1 MTDES
6 SDLPNNK
13 AGLDKSFSKG
23 LILLQHLATCDD
35 PAGIS
40 DLSVALGMT
49 KSNVHRL
56 LQTLA
61 AYGFVHKNTKSRY
74 SPSLRYWEMGY
85 EVWLHSRAGQVA
97 LNDADGLALK
107 ANCLVHITLA
117 AEESQELILY
127 DRIGTPIAH
136 PMRRLWPTG
145 TRVPIWRIINGW
157 SDFVAFQI
165 AYIAAKP
172 EVELTSRRDEISRHL
187 EDSGLTY
194 EGLAERVTAARD
206 LGYAENLGSG
216 LENIEGTACA
226 FRDETGAPVGVLS
239 TIYDRDGSRDG
250 RREDTGRL
258 NRLYAHSISRSLG
271 FRDPN

>member
-1 MTDES
+1 
-6 SDLPNNK
+6 
-13 AGLDKSFSKG
+13 
-23 LILLQHLATCDD
+23 
-35 PAGIS
+35 
-40 DLSVALGMT
+40 MT

-61 AYGFVHKNTKSRY
+61 GYGFVHKNAKSRY
-74 SPSLRYWEMGY
+74 SPSLRYWEMCY
-85 EVWLHSRAGQVA
+85 EVWLHSRAGQGA
-97 LNDADGLALK
+97 INDADGLALK

-117 AEESQELILY
+117 APESQELILY
-127 DRIGTPIAH
+127 DRIGTPVSH

-157 SDFVAFQI
+157 SDFVAFQV
-165 AYIAAKP
+165 AFIAALP
-172 EVELTSRRDEISRHL
+172 EPELMSREAEITRHL
-187 EDSGLTY
+187 EAAGLTFA
-194 EGLAERVTAARD
+194 GLVERVGSASD

-226 FRDETGAPVGVLS
+226 FRDETGQPVGVLS
-239 TIYDRDGSRDG
+239 TIYDRDGSSEG
-250 RREDTGRL
+250 RREATGRL

>member
-6 SDLPNNK
+6 PDLPYNK

-23 LILLQHLATCDD
+23 LILLRHLATCEA

-40 DLSVALGMT
+40 DLSAALGMT

-61 AYGFVHKNTKSRY
+61 AYGFVHKNAKSRY

-136 PMRRLWPTG
+136 PMRFPSCTNDCPNLPGHRSTMWPGDVHAALCITSDRRL
-145 TRVPIWRIINGW
+145 
-157 SDFVAFQI
+157 
-165 AYIAAKP
+165 
-172 EVELTSRRDEISRHL
+172 L
-187 EDSGLTY
+187 
-194 EGLAERVTAARD
+194 
-206 LGYAENLGSG
+206 
-216 LENIEGTACA
+216 
-226 FRDETGAPVGVLS
+226 
-239 TIYDRDGSRDG
+239 
-250 RREDTGRL
+250 
-258 NRLYAHSISRSLG
+258 
-271 FRDPN
+271 